1 MSESIFHIMKH
12 LIFTFFFSSFSLLL
26 LAQDTI
32 IVPSFHFKSSN
43 RKDTIVQFPNGNHN
57 DYEKILMQYT
67 MRCKNALVSTSN
79 NRNLG
84 CGEWDYSC
92 NTYITDSTRIDSLK
106 TIAPNLIIGGYSDD
120 FFPLR
125 KNPTYTYTQFELK
138 EVTVT
143 KTTNETAT
151 TLSNGTEKLPHPFI
165 SNSNAAKAFYL
176 LKASELPKSLSKING
191 IEFNVADGN
200 IDAKF
205 LKIRAKQ
212 NNTAE
217 LSPENLD
224 ANGFEE
230 LFFQHSSLS
239 SANTKK
245 LIFHTPFNWDGSSNI
260 IFEITYNNVN
270 AIGINSSNGSIESFT
285 ASAFS
290 TENDRYWELNAANT
304 LELPLDKMNTI
315 SNEVSVAFWAYGNPS
330 ALPANTVVFNAID
343 DKNARQLNVH
353 LPWSNSTIFWDCGG
367 DAAGYDRIEK
377 AAAATLFE
385 GKWNHWTFTKNTVT
399 KTMRIYLNGE
409 LWHSG
414 TNKAKPINI
423 KKFVLGKDVNGNNP
437 YYGFLD
443 DFAVWNKE
451 LTAAEIKKAMYQKI
465 DASYP
470 NYNNLVCFYDFNE
483 QNSVLNAIDKA
494 NNPKNA
500 TFSSAPNK
508 RTFEG
513 REIFKQFNF
522 AKNRPSIKLLSGNY
536 ETTIKSVSALD
547 SIQNAPYQ
555 VRTFYVENNNLKEGK
570 TFTYWLAGDS
580 NILDAEGNVI
590 GTKTFSEDS
599 VITKEDL
606 VYFRRFPMKY
616 ELLSFVTPYGINLDL
631 GKGGKSWI
639 FDVTDLGPILK
650 GNKRMTIE
658 LGGQNQEEL
667 DIKFLFIKGT
677 PTRNVQNV
685 MQIWPVTYP
694 GYTNILN
701 NNSFEPRNITLPS
714 ETKAAKIKTA
724 ITGHGQEGEF
734 IAQTHYINVNGGA
747 RELEWQVWKECSNN
761 PIYPQGGTWIYDR
774 AGWCP
779 GMPTDIKELDITNI
793 INTNKTISVDYGVNT
808 AQGDS
813 RYIVNSQ
820 LVSYDAPN
828 FKNDAGITKIF
839 NPSNYVE
846 YIRNNPN
853 CFNPQI
859 EIQNNGEDKLTTL
872 EINYGIK
879 GGNINTY
886 QWSGNLSF
894 LQKAVVPLPSLS
906 LDDWNKGSIFE
917 VRITKTNGKNDEYSK
932 NNYFQT
938 AFTLPKQHSSS
949 IVVQLRT
956 NSFPNETSWT
966 LKDAGGNILKSRK
979 NGLNANTNYLDTIKN
994 LNGCFQLWFNDNGD
1008 DGISFW
1014 ANGDGNGIIGIR
1026 DLGKPSTSFQP
1037 DFGRDFI
1044 YHFFA
1049 GNIISTTDPSYTPEL
1064 AVFPNPT
1071 SGEFIAQIEGWT
1083 ENGNLQLIDCQGN
1096 ILQSQKLIFN
1106 GELHRQIPIQLSDY
1120 PTGIYL
1126 LRIQGE
1132 KGVLVKRVVKM

>member
-1 MSESIFHIMKH
+1 MKH
-12 LIFTFFFSSFSLLL
+12 LFFTLFFSSFTLIL
-26 LAQDTI
+26 LAQDTLV
-32 IVPSFHFKSSN
+32 VPSFNFKSSN

-57 DYEKILMQYT
+57 NYEKILMQYT
-67 MRCKNALVSTSN
+67 MRCKNALVSTST

-106 TIAPNLIIGGYSDD
+106 TLAPNLIIGGYSED
-120 FFPLR
+120 FFPIS
-125 KNPTYTYTQFELK
+125 KNPTYTYTLFDLK
-138 EVTVT
+138 EVTLT
-143 KTTNETAT
+143 KTVSENATA
-151 TLSNGTEKLPHPFI
+151 LSNGTENLNHPFI
-165 SNSNAAKAFYL
+165 PNTNAAKAFYL
-176 LKASELPKSLSKING
+176 VKASELPKSLSKIHGLEFSLTNG
-191 IEFNVADGN
+191 NV
-200 IDAKF
+200 DAKF
-205 LKIRAKQ
+205 LKIRAKLSSQ
-212 NNTAE
+212 TE
-217 LSPENLD
+217 LTPETMD
-224 ANGFEE
+224 VNGFEE
-230 LFFQHSSLS
+230 IYFQHNNLT
-239 SANTKK
+239 AGNPKK
-245 LIFHTPFNWDGSSNI
+245 LIFYTPFDWDGSSNI

-270 AIGINSSNGSIESFT
+270 PINANTINGAIENFT

-290 TENDRYWELNAANT
+290 SENDRYWELNGANSADI
-304 LELPLDKMNTI
+304 PIDKMNTI
-315 SNEVSVAFWAYGNPS
+315 SNEVSVAFWSFGNPTS
-330 ALPANTVVFNAID
+330 LPTNTVVFNAID
-343 DKNARQLNVH
+343 DKNTRQLNVH
-353 LPWSNSTIFWDCGG
+353 LPWSNSTIYWDCGG
-367 DAAGYDRIEK
+367 DATGYDRIEK
-377 AAAATLFE
+377 AAAPTLFE
-385 GKWNHWTFTKNTVT
+385 GKWNHWTFTKNTAT

-451 LTAAEIKKAMYQKI
+451 LTPAEIKRAMFQKI
-465 DASYP
+465 NTDYP
-470 NYNNLVCFYDFNE
+470 NYSNLVCFYDFNE
-483 QNSVLNAIDKA
+483 QNTASSATDKA
-494 NNPKNA
+494 SNPKNA
-500 TFSSAPNK
+500 TFSSLPN
-508 RTFEG
+508 RRSFEG
-513 REIFKQFNF
+513 REIFKQLNF
-522 AKNRPSIKLLSGNY
+522 TKNRPSLKILTGNY
-536 ETTIKSVSALD
+536 ETTVKNVTSLD

-570 TFTYWLAGDS
+570 TYTYWLAGDY

-590 GTKTFSEDS
+590 NTKNFPEDS
-599 VITKEDL
+599 VITSEDL

-631 GKGGKSWI
+631 GKDGKSWI

-677 PTRNVQNV
+677 PSRNVQDV

-694 GYTNILN
+694 AYANILN
-701 NNSFEPRNITLPS
+701 NSSFEPRNITLPNDA
-714 ETKAAKIKTA
+714 KAAKIKTA

-747 RELEWQVWKECSNN
+747 REQEWQVWKECANN

-779 GMPTDIKELDITNI
+779 GAPTDVKELDITNI
-793 INTNKTISVDYGVNT
+793 INANKTISVDYGINA

-820 LVSYDAPN
+820 LVSYGAPN
-828 FKNDAGITKIF
+828 FKNDAAITKIF
-839 NPSNYVE
+839 NPTNYVE
-846 YIRNNPN
+846 YIRTNPN

-859 EIQNNGEDKLTTL
+859 EIQNNGEEILTSL
-872 EINYGIK
+872 EINYGVQGAK
-879 GGNINTY
+879 TNTY
-886 QWSGNLSF
+886 QWTGSLSF
-894 LQKAVVPLPSLS
+894 LQKAVVALPTLS
-906 LDDWNKGSIFE
+906 LDDWNKGSVFE
-917 VRITKTNGKNDEYSK
+917 VKIANTNGKNDEYGN

-938 AFTLPKQHSSS
+938 SFKLPKQHSSDV
-949 IVVQLRT
+949 VVQLRT
-956 NSFPNETSWT
+956 NNFPNETSWT
-966 LKDAGGNILKSRK
+966 LKDASGNILKSRK
-979 NGLNANTNYLDTIKN
+979 NGLNANTNYLDTIRN

-1014 ANGDGNGIIGIR
+1014 ANGDGAGIISLR
-1026 DLGKPSTSFQP
+1026 DLGKPSVSFQP

-1044 YHFFA
+1044 YHFLG
-1049 GNIISTTDPSYTPEL
+1049 GNIISTSDPSYQPEL
-1064 AVFPNPT
+1064 VVFPNPT
-1071 SGEFIAQIEGWT
+1071 TGEFIAQIEGWT

-1096 ILQSQKLIFN
+1096 ILQNQKLIFN
-1106 GELHRQIPIQLSDY
+1106 GELHRQIPVQLSDY

-1126 LRIQGE
+1126 LRIQDDR
-1132 KGVLVKRVVKM
+1132 GVLVKRVVKM